1 MKVVPISILIPY
13 KKNDDTLSLW
23 MQKRVSDDELDGLL
37 EFPGGKV
44 EAWELPLEACIREV
58 KEETLVSIEKQKLEL
73 FKLYP
78 YEYANKTVLLNVFL
92 FEDLEGK
99 FSEESYVNIMNNFET
114 TLHIPAANFRIIKD
128 LRSFL
133 G

>member
-23 MQKRVSDDELDGLL
+23 MQKRVSDDELNGFL

-44 EAWELPLEACIREV
+44 EAWELPFEACIREV